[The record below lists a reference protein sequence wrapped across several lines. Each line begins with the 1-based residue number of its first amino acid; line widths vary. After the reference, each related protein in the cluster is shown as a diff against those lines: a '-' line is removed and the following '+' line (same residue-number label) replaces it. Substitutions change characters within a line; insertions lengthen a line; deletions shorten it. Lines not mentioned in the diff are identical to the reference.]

1 MSNARD
7 WHAVALDKL
16 DRQIAATADRW
27 GECVHGP
34 EVAISLRG
42 MRSGLE
48 VTARGE
54 RSASSVLARLDDDGP
69 VKVMNL
75 YVHPNPSARFEVIVM
90 RGEQLIRWQGN
101 VTVPDLQAAVDL
113 VTETAGIA
121 PQLALTEGP
130 T

>member
-7 WHAVALDKL
+7 WHAAAVAKL

-34 EVAISLRG
+34 EVTISLRG

-75 YVHPNPSARFEVIVM
+75 YVHQNPSARFEVIVS
-90 RGEQLIRWQGN
+90 RGKQLVASWDDR
-101 VTVPDLQAAVDL
+101 TVPDLQAAVDL
-113 VTETAGIA
+113 VAETAGIT
-121 PQLALTEGP
+121 PQLAPTEGP